1 MNIRLM
7 GDGDQV
13 AALVAALE
21 SLPGLHV
28 TNVSRPYANRRDP
41 EQMRIY
47 LDAEIIAAPP
57 SPGPALPAR
66 PHGRPALDRRP
77 AA

>member
-7 GDGDQV
+7 GDGDKV
-13 AALVAALE
+13 AAAVAALE
-21 SLPGLHV
+21 NTPGLRI
-28 TNVSRPYANRRDP
+28 TSVSRPYANRRDP

-47 LDAEIIAAPP
+47 LDAEIDGPVP
-57 SPGPALPAR
+57 KPGIGRVTAR
-66 PHGRPALDRRP
+66 CRPAVDRRP

>member
-13 AALVAALE
+13 AAAVAVLE
-21 SLPGLHV
+21 TLPGLRIAS
-28 TNVSRPYANRRDP
+28 VSRPYPNRRDP

-47 LDAEIIAAPP
+47 LDAEITHVPVGGDQRAVEAIEPVE
-57 SPGPALPAR
+57 
-66 PHGRPALDRRP
+66 
-77 AA
+77 

>member
-13 AALVAALE
+13 AAAVDVLAQV
-21 SLPGLHV
+21 PGLRV
-28 TNVSRPYANRRDP
+28 THVSRPYANRRDP

-47 LDAEIIAAPP
+47 LDAEITTGVTA
-57 SPGPALPAR
+57 G
-66 PHGRPALDRRP
+66 GDRR
-77 AA
+77 

>member
-13 AALVAALE
+13 AAAVAALE
-21 SLPGLHV
+21 TTPGLRIV
-28 TNVSRPYANRRDP
+28 TVSRPYANRRDP

-47 LDAEIIAAPP
+47 LDAEVTAAVHDH
-57 SPGPALPAR
+57 PAV
-66 PHGRPALDRRP
+66 DRW

>member
-13 AALVAALE
+13 AAAVAVLE
-21 SLPGLHV
+21 KLPGLRV
-28 TNVSRPYANRRDP
+28 TAVSRPYPNRRHP

-47 LDAEIIAAPP
+47 LDAEITVA
-57 SPGPALPAR
+57 
-66 PHGRPALDRRP
+66 HHQH
-77 AA
+77 

>member
-13 AALVAALE
+13 AAIVAALE
-21 SLPGLHV
+21 TTAGLRV
-28 TNVSRPYANRRDP
+28 TRVSRPYANRRDP

-47 LDAEIIAAPP
+47 LDAEITA
-57 SPGPALPAR
+57 SAR
-66 PHGRPALDRRP
+66 HGEVG
-77 AA
+77 